1 MFINLAVHSY
11 YSLLMSSM
19 SIDDIINLAIKN
31 QQKYVAL
38 TDFNN
43 LYGAMEFY
51 DKAVKAKL
59 IPIIGLHIKYQQQ
72 DVYVIAQNIIG
83 YYSLVKISS
92 LIMTEQAFDIN
103 DYLKDIFIL
112 VPDIKKSPWLKSS
125 TNVYSYTSDSQPI
138 ALNICY
144 YAQPEDVKYVKG
156 LNAIANESVL
166 SDLEKNHQWDNYH
179 LISQVQAQTKFT
191 AQALANLEH
200 VINHCQW
207 QMTFYNKIHF
217 VKFDSKV
224 SSQML
229 LQTKCKEGLKLR
241 LNSANAPDTYIE
253 RLKKELAIIDQMH
266 FNDYF
271 LVVQDYV
278 SFARKHG
285 ILVGPGRGSA
295 AGSLTAY
302 VLGITD
308 IDPIANNLIFE
319 RFLNPQRITMP
330 DIDID
335 FMDTRRNEV
344 IEYLF
349 NRYQKNH
356 VAHIITFQRMR
367 AKMAIRD
374 VGRILGLHID
384 IVNKIAKL
392 FTLEYDLD
400 IQAAVNQN
408 PQIKT
413 YAQQYPSLFD
423 LASKFV
429 NLPRQIGVH
438 AAGVI
443 ITDQPLDQIIPIQN
457 STDGIFA
464 TQYSMEYLERL
475 GLIKMDILGLVNLTV
490 IAQTLELIK
499 IHHGININLETI
511 NLTDQKVFQRLAA
524 GDTIGIFQLE
534 SPGMTQLITRIKPI
548 SIEDISITS
557 ALFRPGPQKNIAT
570 YLTNKANPDK
580 INYLNKDF
588 EQVLSF
594 TYNIIIYQ
602 EQVIEM
608 VQRVAN
614 FSLAE
619 ADNFRRAISKKD
631 AKQLTDLSEKFIKAA
646 VNNHYSLE
654 NAQKIYDYIFEFANY
669 GFNHSHSLAYSYV
682 SYWMAYLKTYYPREY
697 FCVLL
702 SASENS
708 PDKLAQYSQAARTH
722 NIEVLPPDL
731 NKSNISFTIDKKGI
745 IFGFV
750 AIKGLG
756 YETANK
762 LITIRNNCSNK
773 EFVDYIDA
781 INKLAS
787 GGIGIKTLEILI
799 KAGSFDNLLNK
810 QTVTFLLHN
819 LPQIYETSKT
829 MLATGET
836 LIKPKLKSISQT
848 KEDQSQLL
856 RTQFELLGVNFVA
869 HPMIKIKKEYGGSE
883 QIVDLTMALNSDR
896 VNHVLA
902 ILLKYREIKT
912 KTGQAMAFAKI
923 EDNTFVS
930 DVVIFPGVYAKVKTI
945 LKNDSLYVVTVKT
958 NERGLQALGFKE
970 YHE

>member
-1 MFINLAVHSY
+1 
-11 YSLLMSSM
+11 
-19 SIDDIINLAIKN
+19 
-31 QQKYVAL
+31 
-38 TDFNN
+38 
-43 LYGAMEFY
+43 
-51 DKAVKAKL
+51 
-59 IPIIGLHIKYQQQ
+59 
-72 DVYVIAQNIIG
+72 
-83 YYSLVKISS
+83 
-92 LIMTEQAFDIN
+92 
-103 DYLKDIFIL
+103 
-112 VPDIKKSPWLKSS
+112 
-125 TNVYSYTSDSQPI
+125 
-138 ALNICY
+138 
-144 YAQPEDVKYVKG
+144 
-156 LNAIANESVL
+156 
-166 SDLEKNHQWDNYH
+166 
-179 LISQVQAQTKFT
+179 
-191 AQALANLEH
+191 
-200 VINHCQW
+200 
-207 QMTFYNKIHF
+207 MTFYNKIHF

-682 SYWMAYLKTYYPREY
+682 SY
-697 FCVLL
+697 
-702 SASENS
+702 
-708 PDKLAQYSQAARTH
+708 
-722 NIEVLPPDL
+722 
-731 NKSNISFTIDKKGI
+731 
-745 IFGFV
+745 
-750 AIKGLG
+750 
-756 YETANK
+756 
-762 LITIRNNCSNK
+762 
-773 EFVDYIDA
+773 
-781 INKLAS
+781 
-787 GGIGIKTLEILI
+787 
-799 KAGSFDNLLNK
+799 
-810 QTVTFLLHN
+810 
-819 LPQIYETSKT
+819 
-829 MLATGET
+829 
-836 LIKPKLKSISQT
+836 
-848 KEDQSQLL
+848 
-856 RTQFELLGVNFVA
+856 
-869 HPMIKIKKEYGGSE
+869 
-883 QIVDLTMALNSDR
+883 
-896 VNHVLA
+896 
-902 ILLKYREIKT
+902 
-912 KTGQAMAFAKI
+912 
-923 EDNTFVS
+923 
-930 DVVIFPGVYAKVKTI
+930 
-945 LKNDSLYVVTVKT
+945 
-958 NERGLQALGFKE
+958 
-970 YHE
+970 